1 MILTFQKIEEFFL
14 TKISWMVSSLVNFL
28 QGVAVLSFVLVQSK
42 KRYSLMVI
50 NVKAVSRFHRR
61 RNEKKCILLYLRR
74 LLERIYFLLFSLET
88 VEALKSR
95 RWKEWSW
102 SEKGHWDFPLENRTE
117 TIWMDHVELLPS
129 NFELLGNVQGG
140 REVETAGWVEK

>member
-61 RNEKKCILLYLRR
+61 RNEKKCILLLM
-74 LLERIYFLLFSLET
+74 
-88 VEALKSR
+88 K
-95 RWKEWSW
+95 
-102 SEKGHWDFPLENRTE
+102 
-117 TIWMDHVELLPS
+117 
-129 NFELLGNVQGG
+129 
-140 REVETAGWVEK
+140 TAGKNLFPFIFPGDSRSPKV